1 MSTDGQ
7 QVARDGKLGTVL
19 ILQKRYHPNSI
30 GLVRGLQ
37 AYGYKVA
44 MIVQSVGSVEDWSDC
59 EPLVV
64 PYHRWTRLL
73 RGGKR
78 LPKYGTPRLLP
89 ILRAIREL
97 RPDIV
102 IVKKGRAAQVA
113 AAAIARVY
121 GARIVILR
129 DSPPSEGSARPTP
142 FIQDRV
148 LQPNLRISTSPGAV
162 ASNPAPAS
170 TMPGGYVFLPYPVE
184 AKEMKPLSLPKSRTQ
199 VLSVGAFSNARK
211 RLDWV
216 RKAVAAAELDDQVDC
231 TFIGTGSENS
241 DQITEIRETEARH
254 DLRRSTV
261 RPNLPFAELQALY
274 PNYDLLVLATNGEA
288 FGAVIVEAMAAGLP
302 VLISDTCG
310 ARGCMRDGI
319 DGLIFDTHDL
329 GDMTEKLAML
339 VNNEEMREQMGRNAA
354 QHAQETLAPEGW
366 ARAFTELLN
375 ENDRAAGGAE

>member
-7 QVARDGKLGTVL
+7 QVARDGQLGTVL

-59 EPLVV
+59 APLVV

-78 LPKYGTPRLLP
+78 RAKYGTPRLLP

-129 DSPPSEGSARPTP
+129 DSPPSEDSARPTR
-142 FIQDRV
+142 FIERRV

-184 AKEMKPLSLPKSRTQ
+184 AVPRTGPKSSRSRTQ
-199 VLSVGAFSNARK
+199 VLTVGSLGSQRK
-211 RLDWV
+211 RLTWLREAV
-216 RKAVAAAELDDQVDC
+216 RDAGLDEVVDC
-231 TFIGTGSENS
+231 TFIGTGSLE
-241 DQITEIRETEARH
+241 DQQVTLIREIEAR
-254 DLRRSTV
+254 DELRTSTV
-261 RPNLPFAELQALY
+261 RADVPFQELQVMYRDFDIFAL
-274 PNYDLLVLATNGEA
+274 PARDEP
-288 FGAVIVEAMAAGLP
+288 FGAVVIEAMAAGLP

-339 VNNEEMREQMGRNAA
+339 VNNKEMREQMGRNAA